1 MLCQLEVREREAWK
15 QQHLKALLSPAQLG
29 PSCYSVT
36 VFCLGS
42 SHSSFC
48 VYSSQHGPADITD
61 IPVLIVKTTHVC
73 LVAVCSWACLS
84 AHRE

>member
-36 VFCLGS
+36 VAPVEPLLFGQQPQLILCL
-42 SHSSFC
+42 F
-48 VYSSQHGPADITD
+48 
-61 IPVLIVKTTHVC
+61 
-73 LVAVCSWACLS
+73 
-84 AHRE
+84 